1 MVVESSAVREPPPLM
16 DLVREDLA
24 TYAFD
29 LTEAGLWVTLAHRL
43 RTWSDRSAP
52 PALRRPVRL
61 ATAMVRVAADWL
73 FGIRLPAEVDL
84 GRRVRIWHH
93 GCIRLAA
100 RAIGDDVHIRPNT
113 TFGPAR
119 GAPDDARHWPLI
131 GDGADIAVGATILG
145 ALRVGAQA
153 FVGANSLVVEDV
165 PDGAVALGVPAR
177 LLPRRAPPKSPP

>member
-1 MVVESSAVREPPPLM
+1 MVVVSSAVGERPPLL
-16 DLVREDLA
+16 DLVREDLS

-29 LTEAGLWVTLAHRL
+29 LTEAGLWVTIAHRL
-43 RTWSDRSAP
+43 RTWSDSSAP
-52 PALRRPVRL
+52 LPLRPPVRL
-61 ATAMVRVAADWL
+61 ATAMLGVAADWL
-73 FGIRLPAEVDL
+73 FGIRLPAEVEL

-119 GAPDDARHWPLI
+119 GAPDEPMHWPVI
-131 GDGADIAVGATILG
+131 GDGADIAAGATILG
-145 ALRVGAQA
+145 TLRVGTQA

-177 LLPRRAPPKSPP
+177 LLPRRATTKSEP